1 MCVCVLGH
9 LPMLERAA
17 SNDEYVSV
25 CGGGDLP
32 VLEQAVSNDAE
43 SVYVCMCV
51 GAPAFAGES
60 SE

>member
-25 CGGGDLP
+25 WGGGALSC
-32 VLEQAVSNDAE
+32 A
-43 SVYVCMCV
+43 
-51 GAPAFAGES
+51 GAS